1 MTAPHATSIVS
12 KSTTVTLICLLV
24 CTDVIRDRRMFS
36 AELPQEIRHQWRRF
50 GEKAEI
56 KEKVLD
62 KIGKTS
68 SSKGRPS
75 VFSPGSLDQK

>member
-1 MTAPHATSIVS
+1 
-12 KSTTVTLICLLV
+12 
-24 CTDVIRDRRMFS
+24 MFS